1 MEHTSGQLW
10 DTFYPVC
17 SIGESA
23 CGHRHPDTIAAEP
36 RVGGHW
42 LDPPHSQWSQ
52 HEHPGKWGLNVDIG
66 QYCNQY
72 LSAGYSMLC
81 LHSCHAGSDPAAG
94 ALCWALLGSAGLL
107 SLYTAIYCHYNA
119 LLHHYHY
126 HLTIIITTPHMYF
139 IFPIHSL
146 TSDQPGKQ
154 PKISRN

>member
-1 MEHTSGQLW
+1 MGHFLPGVLNRRISLWSPSPRYHRSRAKGGRTLAGPSTQPVVTTRASGKM
-10 DTFYPVC
+10 
-17 SIGESA
+17 G
-23 CGHRHPDTIAAEP
+23 
-36 RVGGHW
+36 
-42 LDPPHSQWSQ
+42 SQYRW
-52 HEHPGKWGLNVDIG
+52 PLLFTCD
-66 QYCNQY
+66 
-72 LSAGYSMLC
+72 YSMLC
-81 LHSCHAGSDPAAG
+81 LHSCHAGSDLTAG

-119 LLHHYHY
+119 LLHHYHYY